1 MRFQLDVVLLKTVL
15 QVHDEAFS
23 REQTLSRDHAAM
35 AEIYLR
41 KELMQDRQLKQ
52 AKVLAFIITLRTL
65 VHMICFDECKYRHCF
80 SS

>member
-1 MRFQLDVVLLKTVL
+1 MQFQLDVALLKAML

-23 REQTLSRDHAAM
+23 REKTLSRDHAAM
-35 AEIYLR
+35 AEISLR
-41 KELMQDRQLKQ
+41 KELVQDRRLKQ
-52 AKVLAFIITLRTL
+52 AKVLAFFITLRTL

>member
-23 REQTLSRDHAAM
+23 REKSDHAAM